1 MRIRLCQRN
10 MKAQQD
16 CIQVKERAAIKAT
29 FAAIFK
35 KKNVIWKKCP
45 ILKLYPLK
53 ISYNGRLLRE
63 NLILL
68 QANNYM
74 RRSDCAVVKTLK

>member
-16 CIQVKERAAIKAT
+16 CKQVKERAAIKAT

-35 KKNVIWKKCP
+35 KKNVIWKKRP
-45 ILKLYPLK
+45 ILILYPLK
-53 ISYNGRLLRE
+53 FS
-63 NLILL
+63 
-68 QANNYM
+68 
-74 RRSDCAVVKTLK
+74 